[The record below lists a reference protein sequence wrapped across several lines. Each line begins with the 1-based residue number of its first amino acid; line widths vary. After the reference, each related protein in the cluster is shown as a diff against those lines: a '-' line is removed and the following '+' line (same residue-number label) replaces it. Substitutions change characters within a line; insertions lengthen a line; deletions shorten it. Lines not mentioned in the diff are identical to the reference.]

1 MRACNFIKK
10 KLQNRCFPGKLE
22 KLRALF
28 LQNTSGGCFWNYC
41 SFFTLKYTCV
51 SKRRD
56 VKNWLITLL
65 INQVLFS
72 FKMKKHGSFAEMNM
86 ILITI
91 PKAQVPSFL
100 TLIYWNILLLLKHFF
115 YLINGFR
122 LQFVFFFFLDFLIPL
137 TTETT
142 NISCL
147 FQFISALFKF
157 LHGTNL
163 SES

>member
-1 MRACNFIKK
+1 MLFIFLIAVLKNFVRACNFIKK
-10 KLQNRCFPGKLE
+10 KLQHRRFPAKLE

-51 SKRRD
+51 SKKRD
-56 VKNWLITLL
+56 VKNWLIRLL

-91 PKAQVPSFL
+91 PKAQLTSFL
-100 TLIYWNILLLLKHFF
+100 TLIYWSILLLLKHFF
-115 YLINGFR
+115 TL
-122 LQFVFFFFLDFLIPL
+122 
-137 TTETT
+137 
-142 NISCL
+142 
-147 FQFISALFKF
+147 
-157 LHGTNL
+157 
-163 SES
+163 

>member
-1 MRACNFIKK
+1 MFLKISWGPATLL
-10 KLQNRCFPGKLE
+10 KLQHRCFPVKLE
-22 KLRALF
+22 KFLRALF

-41 SFFTLKYTCV
+41 SFFTLKYTYV
-51 SKRRD
+51 SKKRD
-56 VKNWLITLL
+56 VKNWLIRLL

-91 PKAQVPSFL
+91 PKAQLPSFL
-100 TLIYWNILLLLKHFF
+100 THLLKQFTLIKALF
-115 YLINGFR
+115 YLINRFC
-122 LQFVFFFFLDFLIPL
+122 LPCVFFFDFLIPL

-142 NISCL
+142 NNSCL

-157 LHGTNL
+157 LQ
-163 SES
+163 